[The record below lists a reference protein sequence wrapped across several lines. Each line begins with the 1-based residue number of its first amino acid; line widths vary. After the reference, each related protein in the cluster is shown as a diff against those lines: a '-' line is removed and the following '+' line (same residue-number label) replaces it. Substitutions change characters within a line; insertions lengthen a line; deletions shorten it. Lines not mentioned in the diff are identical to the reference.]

1 MHYDPAVND
10 PAVMLQKAE
19 ALLAGGASD
28 AALALLTEAVQQF
41 PRHPLLACRYADA
54 LHLARQFEPAADGY
68 RHALMLDQSVADAW
82 YGLGNCLLSSHAHG
96 AAAEAL
102 EHAIILRPD
111 GAGIRCNLAEALF
124 QLGRVDE
131 AVRHYIHAT
140 DTGNPEV
147 RSVALEALASIAPG
161 ATILDNAS
169 VLALRRLWASEISRG
184 IEPLAAVQHDPRR
197 KLRVGYISA
206 FFGARNWMKPVFGVI
221 NEHDRSRFEIHLLS
235 DGEDPA
241 TSSGY
246 QDQAEDYI
254 WQIANLSNEKL
265 ARCIVEA
272 ELDVLVDLNSYSAQR
287 RLPLFMYRPARRQI
301 AWFNGYATTG
311 ISAFDYLVGDAAA
324 LPPEEE
330 AFYIEHIHR
339 VSGTYLAFNVGYPVP
354 DVAPPPAI
362 ANGHITFGCLA
373 SCYKLTEATID
384 SWSHILRAA
393 PQARL
398 LLKNSRLDDS
408 SNCDALLAR
417 FARRG
422 VARDRLSLE
431 RGEEHF
437 NFLQA
442 YGRIDIALDPFP
454 YNGGTTTTEAL
465 WQGVPVLSFNGDR
478 WASRTSRSL
487 LLAAGLPDWA
497 RRNQDDYV
505 AAGIRLALAPET
517 PNQLAD
523 LRAGMRD
530 RLLVSPV
537 CDCKALCRELE
548 AFYLSICGPAHV
560 QPQPKQN

>member
-1 MHYDPAVND
+1 MHYDPVVND
-10 PAVMLQKAE
+10 PAALLQKAE
-19 ALLAGGASD
+19 ALLADGASD
-28 AALALLTEAVQQF
+28 AALSLLTEAVQQF
-41 PRHPLLACRYADA
+41 PEHAALACRHADV
-54 LHLARQFEPAADGY
+54 LHSAQQFEQAAAGY
-68 RHALMLDQSVADAW
+68 WRALMLDQSLVDAW
-82 YGLGNCLLSSHAHG
+82 YGLGNCLLSGHAHG

-124 QLGRVDE
+124 QLGRVDD
-131 AVRHYIHAT
+131 AVRHYIHAA
-140 DTGNPEV
+140 DTGTPEI
-147 RSVALEALASIAPG
+147 RSVALEALACIAPG
-161 ATILDNAS
+161 ATILDNRS
-169 VLALRRLWASEISRG
+169 VLTLRRLWASEIGRS

-206 FFGARNWMKPVFGVI
+206 FFGERNWMKPVFGVI
-221 NEHDRSRFEIHLLS
+221 NQHDRSRFEIHLLS
-235 DGEDPA
+235 DGGDPA
-241 TSSGY
+241 ESSGY
-246 QDQAEDYI
+246 RDHAEDFI
-254 WQIANLSNEKL
+254 WRIADLSNEKL
-265 ARCIVEA
+265 ARCIVDA
-272 ELDVLVDLNSYSAQR
+272 GLDVLVDLNSYSAQR

-330 AFYIEHIHR
+330 AFYTERIHR
-339 VSGTYLAFNVGYPVP
+339 VPGTYLAFNVGYPVP
-354 DVAPPPAI
+354 DVTPPPAI

-373 SCYKLTEATID
+373 SSYKLTDATID
-384 SWSHILRAA
+384 SWSDILRAA

-398 LLKNSRLDDS
+398 LLKNSRLGDA

-417 FARRG
+417 FVGRG
-422 VARDRLSLE
+422 ISRDRLSLE
-431 RGEEHF
+431 GGEEHF
-437 NFLQA
+437 SFLQA

-487 LLAAGLPDWA
+487 LLAAGLPDWVRHDRA
-497 RRNQDDYV
+497 DYV
-505 AAGIRLALAPET
+505 ATGIRLALAPET
-517 PNQLAD
+517 PKQLSD

-530 RLLVSPV
+530 RLLMNPV

-548 AFYLSICGPAHV
+548 ALYLSISDPARGPD
-560 QPQPKQN
+560 